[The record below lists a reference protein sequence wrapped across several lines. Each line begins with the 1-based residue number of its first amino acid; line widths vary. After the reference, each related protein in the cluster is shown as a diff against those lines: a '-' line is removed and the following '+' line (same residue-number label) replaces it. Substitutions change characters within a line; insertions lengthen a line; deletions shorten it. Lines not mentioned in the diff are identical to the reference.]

1 MKLRLQITKE
11 PGIRFISH
19 LEYQR
24 SLEKAIS
31 AGELSPPDQ
40 ILVQEMWN
48 SLYQKAMQK

>member
-1 MKLRLQITKE
+1 MTVAE
-11 PGIRFISH
+11 
-19 LEYQR
+19 LEGEGEHTAQAVHDKVAQ